1 MAASGVG
8 GAGVGGREA
17 AEERVLGRGVVRDE
31 ERERGGREGADGA
44 VPVREGR
51 PGDVLREGG
60 AARGRCE
67 GCGARGDRQERAAA
81 VRDGGVGDGGGE
93 RAAVREGWAL
103 APRELLQ
110 RGGGGAA
117 AVRLAVVEG
126 CAEQGRQ
133 QRGHQ
138 WSQKAWG
145 AGTRERPHRQRPCV
159 PHVRTHAAS
168 SSWFIVQQR

>member
-1 MAASGVG
+1 MAASGVR

-17 AEERVLGRGVVRDE
+17 AEERVLCRAVVRDE
-31 ERERGGREGADGA
+31 ARERGRGEGADGA

-51 PGDVLREGG
+51 PGDVL
-60 AARGRCE
+60 
-67 GCGARGDRQERAAA
+67 GDRQERAAA